1 MVLFPQSP
9 IRYDKFDSISLSM
22 ANASIGVNG
31 AYSLAGEL
39 LCVNM
44 SLVQTNVIRG
54 NNKAA
59 LIKQIMEVNNRNL

>member
-44 SLVQTNVIRG
+44 SLVGLMSYEEI
-54 NNKAA
+54 
-59 LIKQIMEVNNRNL
+59 IKPLLSNR